1 MQKPSLRRHQPASN
15 GAGPLLTLIHILVS
29 VIHAIL
35 QVIASVLVSGIGLLA
50 TALTIVLIA
59 AALGA
64 GGFSGLEA
72 FHHIRKREKAPPKP
86 DDPA

>member
-1 MQKPSLRRHQPASN
+1 MTIVRI
-15 GAGPLLTLIHILVS
+15 LIS

-35 QVIASVLVSGIGLLA
+35 QVIAAMLTSGIALLA
-50 TALTIVLIA
+50 TALTIVLVA

-64 GGFSGLEA
+64 GSFSGLETL
-72 FHHIRKREKAPPKP
+72 HHIRKREKAAPEP